1 MRKGEFKMTNVKYM
15 SEDVVIK
22 KAIEALIEELGPVEA
37 IRFINIPK
45 RKRMESIKRHRKWQ
59 NMLDKSVFF
68 DEIFTE

>member
-1 MRKGEFKMTNVKYM
+1 M

>member
-1 MRKGEFKMTNVKYM
+1 MTNVKYM

-59 NMLDKSVFF
+59 NMLDKSMFF
-68 DEIFTE
+68 DENFTE

>member
-1 MRKGEFKMTNVKYM
+1 MTNVKYM

-59 NMLDKSVFF
+59 NMLDKSMFF
-68 DEIFTE
+68 DELFTN